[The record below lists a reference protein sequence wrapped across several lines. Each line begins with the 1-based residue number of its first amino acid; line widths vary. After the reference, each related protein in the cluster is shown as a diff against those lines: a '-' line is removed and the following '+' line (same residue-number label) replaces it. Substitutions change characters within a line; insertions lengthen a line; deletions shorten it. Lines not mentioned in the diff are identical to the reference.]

1 MAMGRR
7 AVVPLLA
14 LGFAAIFAGPAVFS
28 NKTVYV
34 GDLGVF
40 ERPRDR
46 LLARS
51 LTEGEGIPRWTP
63 DIYGGVSAIAAQEM
77 ALLYPPNVVL
87 ALVPRGLEIGLLLHL
102 AFAAIGAYAL
112 ARALGMSERAALLA
126 GLVYGSSGAILSIHH
141 VVVYVRTASWLPWIL
156 TGCVRESTW
165 LTALAFLG
173 TYLGGDPLGCVFG
186 GLIALAVGK
195 PLTLVKAAPLA
206 LLLGA
211 AQLGPA
217 IGFFPEN
224 SRQGGYEAL
233 EAQRF
238 SLWPPELAGFLIPFF
253 FGTHGDPKSLWY
265 DAVLPHFAGV
275 PVEFENRRPWFDAIY
290 VGPIALGLA
299 FQGLFARG
307 DRRSWRLGV
316 VLVSLIWLSLGRFA
330 PTGTL
335 LHLVL
340 PVFRFPAKLVLP
352 ATLGIALLAAR
363 GLDAKPGR
371 GLLIGLG
378 VLGALLLV
386 ASNLVTLGLFTESDE
401 ANKAAACLAP
411 RIAHAAFIALGGVA
425 ILARGRRK
433 TTGLLVLVAIDLA
446 IALQPAI
453 LLGPR
458 GVVDAAPRVAPILR
472 ELEAKDG
479 VPARVFPTSD
489 ARMPTHAE
497 AEEAEIDSTILG
509 EVRQGLDPDSGL
521 GDGVRSQIGFLS
533 SHPLRYV
540 LITRETVRLM
550 TEKKI
555 DRARGAVLQ
564 GARYILGAANEG
576 SLGDLVQGVD
586 GRLLMKLRDAP
597 PWAAVYRRV
606 GFAQDLKAACAAFHS
621 MPDVPMI
628 EGVAPTAEFAGP
640 PVPARLVPPFTSN
653 HFELEAE
660 GPGWLVVREAYG
672 RGWTATID
680 DHEAPVQP
688 ADIAFRAVFL
698 GEGKHRVTF
707 QFRPPLGFLGA
718 LVSALTALAALAWTV
733 VNRKQ
738 ARV

>member
-28 NKTVYV
+28 SKTVYV

-102 AFAAIGAYAL
+102 AFAAVGAYAL
-112 ARALGMSERAALLA
+112 ARSLGLGERAALLA
-126 GLVYGSSGAILSIHH
+126 AAVYGSSGAILSIHH

-156 TGCVRESTW
+156 AGCVRESTW

-186 GLIALAVGK
+186 GVVALAAGR

-206 LLLGA
+206 ILLGA

-217 IGFFPEN
+217 VGFFPEN
-224 SRQGGYEAL
+224 SRQGGYEAV

-238 SLWPPELAGFLIPFF
+238 SLWPPELVGFVVPFF

-275 PVEFENRRPWFDAIY
+275 PVELENRRPWFDAIY
-290 VGPIALGLA
+290 VGPIAVALA
-299 FQGLFARG
+299 SQGALVPG
-307 DRRSWRLGV
+307 DRRLKRIAFAL
-316 VLVSLIWLSLGRFA
+316 LAFLPFALGRFA

-363 GLDAKPGR
+363 GLELRPR
-371 GLLIGLG
+371 RELLVGLA
-378 VLGALLLV
+378 VLGGLLLV
-386 ASNLVTLGLFTESDE
+386 ASNLVTVGVFADSDDG
-401 ANKAAACLAP
+401 KAAAERLAP
-411 RIAHAAFIALGGVA
+411 RIAHAAFVALGGVA

-433 TTGLLVLVAIDLA
+433 ALALLLLVAIDLA
-446 IALQPAI
+446 FALHGAL

-458 GVVDAAPRVAPILR
+458 GVVDAAPHVAPILR
-472 ELEAKDG
+472 ELEARDG
-479 VPARVFPTSD
+479 VPARVFPTND

-540 LITRETVRLM
+540 LITRETTRLL
-550 TEKKI
+550 TENKI

-576 SLGDLVQGVD
+576 NLGDLVQEVD
-586 GRLLMKLRDAP
+586 GRLLMKLRDAA

-621 MPDVPMI
+621 MPDVPVI
-628 EGVAPTAEFAGP
+628 EGVAPTAVFDGP
-640 PVPARLVPPFTSN
+640 PVPARLVAPFTSN
-653 HFELEAE
+653 RFELEAE
-660 GPGWLVVREAYG
+660 GPGWLVVREAHG
-672 RGWTATID
+672 LGWTATVD
-680 DHEAPVQP
+680 DQRVPVQP

-698 GEGKHRVTF
+698 GEGRHHVTF
-707 QFRPPLGFLGA
+707 QFRAPYGLLGA
-718 LVSALTALAALAWTV
+718 LVSALTAAAALGWIV
-733 VNRKQ
+733 VNRKR